1 MILSKA
7 FISCV
12 LQCALS
18 LQNKRM
24 QVPEYRLSHV
34 IDHVDD
40 MLPRVTDIVLFSA
53 EVDVRTKK

>member
-1 MILSKA
+1 
-7 FISCV
+7 
-12 LQCALS
+12 
-18 LQNKRM
+18 M

-53 EVDVRTKK
+53 EVDVRAKFAKL